1 MLLGDN
7 QGQPTFT
14 SLYRAVCGQLLQ
26 VSTRHTFQANVF
38 PLNFI
43 VLIIFVL
50 QGPFVWG
57 GVLLVDAVCW
67 RSGVYQNNG
76 VNIHRV
82 WREGWYK
89 VIMSRS
95 DWSTWLL
102 SVTEYTEKKKKS
114 ECLRLTKM
122 LIRGLLISELI
133 RIWKCCHK
141 LKRQTRWFL
150 CPVVT
155 PKKSKMQNWIKI
167 TKNGLD
173 MDCDERAQYM
183 IYELYNYI

>member
-82 WREGWYK
+82 WREG
-89 VIMSRS
+89 
-95 DWSTWLL
+95 
-102 SVTEYTEKKKKS
+102 
-114 ECLRLTKM
+114 
-122 LIRGLLISELI
+122 
-133 RIWKCCHK
+133 
-141 LKRQTRWFL
+141 
-150 CPVVT
+150 
-155 PKKSKMQNWIKI
+155 
-167 TKNGLD
+167 
-173 MDCDERAQYM
+173 
-183 IYELYNYI
+183 

>member
-1 MLLGDN
+1 MSFLWI
-7 QGQPTFT
+7 
-14 SLYRAVCGQLLQ
+14 SLFWLYLYFRDRLCGEECYWWMQFVGAVE
-26 VSTRHTFQANVF
+26 
-38 PLNFI
+38 FI
-43 VLIIFVL
+43 KTME
-50 QGPFVWG
+50 WT
-57 GVLLVDAVCW
+57 
-67 RSGVYQNNG
+67 YT
-76 VNIHRV
+76 RV

-102 SVTEYTEKKKKS
+102 SVTRYTEEERS

-150 CPVVT
+150 SPVVT
-155 PKKSKMQNWIKI
+155 PKKSNAKLNYDHKEWPGY
-167 TKNGLD
+167 GLWWKSTVYD
-173 MDCDERAQYM
+173 LWD
-183 IYELYNYI
+183 L

>member
-14 SLYRAVCGQLLQ
+14 SLYRAVRGQLLQ
-26 VSTRHTFQANVF
+26 VSTRQANVF

-82 WREGWYK
+82 RREG
-89 VIMSRS
+89 
-95 DWSTWLL
+95 
-102 SVTEYTEKKKKS
+102 
-114 ECLRLTKM
+114 
-122 LIRGLLISELI
+122 
-133 RIWKCCHK
+133 
-141 LKRQTRWFL
+141 
-150 CPVVT
+150 
-155 PKKSKMQNWIKI
+155 
-167 TKNGLD
+167 
-173 MDCDERAQYM
+173 
-183 IYELYNYI
+183 

>member
-1 MLLGDN
+1 MW
-7 QGQPTFT
+7 TT
-14 SLYRAVCGQLLQ
+14 STGKHSPYYPSKCLPSFLWRISL
-26 VSTRHTFQANVF
+26 
-38 PLNFI
+38 
-43 VLIIFVL
+43 VLIIIVL
-50 QGPFVWG
+50 QGSFVWG

-67 RSGVYQNNG
+67 CSGVYQNNG

-102 SVTEYTEKKKKS
+102 SVTENTEEEKS

-150 CPVVT
+150 NPVVT
-155 PKKSKMQNWIKI
+155 PKKSNAKLN
-167 TKNGLD
+167 
-173 MDCDERAQYM
+173 
-183 IYELYNYI
+183 